1 MNKDINSVL
10 LQQMEISGSNLSQTT
25 STETHGTADV
35 ETVYWNEAYT
45 DENIESIEYNEKP
58 ELITLLGFSEYGKS
72 TFTGSL
78 YQILRT
84 NESFADYS
92 FVDSETLVG
101 FERRVFLRKVNNEGK
116 SEVKRTI
123 RKKGSLLDIKLKNKT
138 DNSVRRI
145 LLSDGAGEV
154 YNECISKDA
163 TVIEQK
169 AIKYANR
176 LLVFVNCEEFSDP
189 TKPWKDS
196 LKTLLERFSR
206 NDMLP
211 INAKIYL
218 VVNKYDKIAR
228 LEKNKV
234 EEYIEEIFHIVSD
247 YLTIYK
253 KDIYRIVSTGLN
265 IEKEDEGLTNLITSL
280 LSPINRNENRYNEL
294 DWLATATKN
303 IK

>member
-101 FERRVFLRKVNNEGK
+101 FERRVFLRKVNIEEKGRLTGIK
-116 SEVKRTI
+116 S
-123 RKKGSLLDIKLKNKT
+123 RKKTSYDE
-138 DNSVRRI
+138 D
-145 LLSDGAGEV
+145 
-154 YNECISKDA
+154 
-163 TVIEQK
+163 VIE
-169 AIKYANR
+169 YA
-176 LLVFVNCEEFSDP
+176 
-189 TKPWKDS
+189 
-196 LKTLLERFSR
+196 
-206 NDMLP
+206 
-211 INAKIYL
+211 
-218 VVNKYDKIAR
+218 
-228 LEKNKV
+228 KN
-234 EEYIEEIFHIVSD
+234 
-247 YLTIYK
+247 
-253 KDIYRIVSTGLN
+253 
-265 IEKEDEGLTNLITSL
+265 
-280 LSPINRNENRYNEL
+280 
-294 DWLATATKN
+294 
-303 IK
+303 